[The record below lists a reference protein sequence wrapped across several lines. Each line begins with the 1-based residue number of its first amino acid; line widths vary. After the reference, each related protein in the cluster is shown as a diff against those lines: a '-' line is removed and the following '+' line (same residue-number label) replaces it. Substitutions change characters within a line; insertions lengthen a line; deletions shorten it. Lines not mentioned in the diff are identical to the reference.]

1 MLMLLARLGLR
12 AGEVASL
19 SLDDLG
25 WRAGELTVHGKGG
38 RDDRLPLPCDV
49 GAALAAY
56 LRSRPR
62 VSTRTVFLRAI
73 APVGAMTSGG
83 VTWAVYNACD
93 RSGVPRAGAHR
104 LRHSLATQMLAT
116 GSSLAEVGQVLRHA
130 RVATTAIYALDCFR
144 LLFAY
149 LAQTSGKQ
157 PAELGFEDLDASTIS
172 GFLTHLEKQRGVSAV
187 TRNAR
192 LVALRSWFAFAAH
205 RHPEHAALI
214 AQVLAIPAKR
224 RDRPL
229 VSFLEPGEADALLN
243 APDAGR
249 WTGRRDRALLTFAV
263 QTGLRASE
271 LTAARTG
278 DIALG
283 RGAHVQVLGKGRKER
298 AVPLSSHTVAV
309 LRPWLSERAGD
320 PREPVFPGP
329 GGQHLTRDT
338 VRKLVVRHARS
349 AAADC
354 PALAAKKIGV
364 HTLRHYVDGW
374 VMWPAGVFPLA
385 GVPRGPVPAT

>member
-1 MLMLLARLGLR
+1 M
-12 AGEVASL
+12 
-19 SLDDLG
+19 
-25 WRAGELTVHGKGG
+25 T
-38 RDDRLPLPCDV
+38 
-49 GAALAAY
+49 
-56 LRSRPR
+56 
-62 VSTRTVFLRAI
+62 AI
-73 APVGAMTSGG
+73 APALQEYFTQ
-83 VTWAVYNACD
+83 
-93 RSGVPRAGAHR
+93 R
-104 LRHSLATQMLAT
+104 LIAQRQASPHTIAAY
-116 GSSLAEVGQVLRHA
+116 R
-130 RVATTAIYALDCFR
+130 DCFR

-149 LAQTSGKQ
+149 LASTSGKQ
-157 PAELGFEDLDASTIS
+157 PAELGFEDLDAGTIS
-172 GFLTHLEKQRGVSAV
+172 GFLTHLEKQRGVSAA

-214 AQVLAIPAKR
+214 ARVLAIPAKR

-229 VSFLEPGEADALLN
+229 VSFLEPGETDALLT
-243 APDAGR
+243 APDPRR

-263 QTGLRASE
+263 QTGLRVSE

-278 DIALG
+278 DITLG

-320 PREPVFPGP
+320 PRDPAFPGP

-354 PALAAKKIGV
+354 PALGAKKIGA

-374 VMWPAGVFPLA
+374 VMWLAAASPLVA
-385 GVPRGPVPAT
+385 EPRVPVPAT